1 MTSTPNVNSIHL
13 FNRIKPTKRLC
24 SIVGCKNGIVQ
35 GGLCVSHGAKRRKCQ
50 FPGCEKNSKS
60 AGLCSKH
67 GPPRKKC
74 EHEGCSNVAV
84 QGGKCKTHG
93 ASSKKCATPGCGK
106 IAALNGMCRRH
117 SIDARTEEGVLAV
130 PPGVPPAAPSFPARN
145 MSDYLQMAAA
155 QSSLASGMFSQGWFL
170 NPMNS
175 MSSMSAMN
183 SAAFA
188 DPTMLAPQHALGGY
202 GGQFS
207 SLYGGAGFGMGSMG
221 YGMGSMNSGMGSMNS
236 GMGSMNSGNTMF
248 YGAAGPSYMPAG
260 GDAGVAGHLAPAMEM
275 RREPNAETE
284 SSNEW

>member
-1 MTSTPNVNSIHL
+1 
-13 FNRIKPTKRLC
+13 
-24 SIVGCKNGIVQ
+24 
-35 GGLCVSHGAKRRKCQ
+35 
-50 FPGCEKNSKS
+50 
-60 AGLCSKH
+60 
-67 GPPRKKC
+67 
-74 EHEGCSNVAV
+74 
-84 QGGKCKTHG
+84 
-93 ASSKKCATPGCGK
+93 
-106 IAALNGMCRRH
+106 MCRRH

-130 PPGVPPAAPSFPARN
+130 PAGVSPAAPSFPARN

-188 DPTMLAPQHALGGY
+188 DPTMLAPQQALGGY

-207 SLYGGAGFGMGSMG
+207 SLYGSAGFGMGSMG
-221 YGMGSMNSGMGSMNS
+221 YGMGGMNS

-260 GDAGVAGHLAPAMEM
+260 AGGDAGVAGHLAPAMDM
-275 RREPNAETE
+275 RREPNAEAE